1 MILPPHVIYPELIFA
16 PRFHKECDQTISDY
30 ILSCRME
37 HAKKLLQYSSLPICE
52 IADQC
57 GFGDASYFTKCFVK
71 HIGIGPEKWK
81 GNTYKKEIIHKTP
94 FYILFS

>member
-1 MILPPHVIYPELIFA
+1 
-16 PRFHKECDQTISDY
+16 
-30 ILSCRME
+30 ME

-71 HIGIGPEKWK
+71 QIGIGPEKWK
-81 GNTYKKEIIHKTP
+81 ETLIKKK
-94 FYILFS
+94 